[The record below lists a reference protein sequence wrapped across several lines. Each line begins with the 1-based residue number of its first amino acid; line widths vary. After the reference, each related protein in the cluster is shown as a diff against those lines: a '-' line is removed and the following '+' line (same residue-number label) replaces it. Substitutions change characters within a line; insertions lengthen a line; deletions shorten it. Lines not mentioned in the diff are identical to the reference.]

1 MTTELY
7 KTYRPSSLKRIM
19 GQPDAVRTLEGLI
32 SKNKIPHFILFAG
45 PSGCGKTTLARI
57 LKKHLKCGDQDFAE
71 INCADLRGIDT
82 VRDIRSRMGLAPING
97 DCRIW
102 LIDEAHQ
109 LTTQAQDAFLKI
121 LEDTPEHVYF
131 MMATTDP
138 NKLKPTVRTR
148 ATTVTVKAMAPVA
161 QKAMIEA
168 ILTKEDKTLTEEVIE
183 KIVETAEG
191 SARKALVILN
201 AIINIDDETEQLNA
215 IASTDVTRDAIE
227 IARKLLDNRT
237 KWPEMA
243 RLLKSVDD
251 DPESIRWLILSYMSN
266 VLLSGKAMQR
276 AYACLNAFRD
286 NFYDS
291 KKAGLVAACYEVIH
305 SV

>member
-1 MTTELY
+1 MTNELY
-7 KTYRPSSLKRIM
+7 RVHRPTNLKRVI
-19 GQPDAVRTLEGLI
+19 GQADAVRTIEGFI

-82 VRDIRSRMGLAPING
+82 VRDIRSRMGLAPISG
-97 DCRIW
+97 AVRIW

-109 LTTQAQDAFLKI
+109 LTTQAQDAFLKM

-131 MMATTDP
+131 IMATTDP

-148 ATTVTVKAMAPVA
+148 ATVVTVKAMNPVG
-161 QKAMIEA
+161 QKALIEA
-168 ILTKEDKTLTEEVIE
+168 ILAKEDKTLSEEVID
-183 KIVETAEG
+183 KIVEMAEG

-201 AIINIDDETEQLNA
+201 AVINLEDETEQLNA
-215 IASTDVTRDAIE
+215 IAATDASKPAIE
-227 IARKLLDNRT
+227 IARKLLDTRT

-243 RLLKSVDD
+243 RLIKSVED
-251 DPESIRWLILSYMSN
+251 DPETIRWLILSYMSN
-266 VLLSGKAMQR
+266 VLLSGKAVGR

-291 KKAGLVAACYEVIH
+291 KKAGLTAACYEVMH
-305 SV
+305 PV